1 MKTLAIKV
9 VPVILLS
16 TMLAGCVTNQ
26 SRNDTESATAPSQS
40 DSQRTKTEGA
50 VFGALLGGLIGLAAG
65 DEKGAVIGAAVGAG
79 AGYLVANEI
88 AKRKE
93 AYATSEDFLDAETA
107 RTAEFN
113 QTARAQHQ
121 RLREEIAALDT
132 ETAGLRKQYKSGQAS
147 RDQLLAK
154 KRQLSEK
161 IAKNQE
167 FESTLQK
174 EYEINSEILAEERKT
189 RKASDPYVARLEKEN
204 NDLKVQIEQLQ
215 NDSTQLAQINER
227 LSV

>member
-1 MKTLAIKV
+1 MKTLAVKV
-9 VPVILLS
+9 VPVILVG
-16 TMLAGCVTNQ
+16 TMLTGCVTNQ
-26 SRNDTESATAPSQS
+26 PRNDTESSTASSQS

-79 AGYLVANEI
+79 AGYLIGNEI

-93 AYATSEDFLDAETA
+93 AYATNEDFLDAETA

-113 QTARAQHQ
+113 QTAKAQHQ
-121 RLREEIAALDT
+121 RLRTEIAALDT
-132 ETAGLRKQYKSGQAS
+132 ETAALRKQYKSGKAN

-154 KRQLSEK
+154 QKQLNEK

-189 RKASDPYVARLEKEN
+189 RPASDPYLAKLEKEN
-204 NDLKVQIEQLQ
+204 NDLKAQIEQLRD
-215 NDSTQLAQINER
+215 DSTQLAQINER